1 MRVIGLGDNVVDMYM
16 HRNVMYPGGN
26 AMNFAVY
33 ANLMGVESAYLGV
46 FGSDDAAA
54 HVHDTAQTLGL
65 DMSQDYSHNKYID
78 LSLHHSSHLQS
89 KIFLKQDYNT

>member
-65 DMSQDYSHNKYID
+65 DMSHCRYEDGENGYSQVDIKEG
-78 LSLHHSSHLQS
+78 SERASC
-89 KIFLKQDYNT
+89 KT

>member
-33 ANLMGVESAYLGV
+33 ANLMGVE
-46 FGSDDAAA
+46 
-54 HVHDTAQTLGL
+54 
-65 DMSQDYSHNKYID
+65 
-78 LSLHHSSHLQS
+78 LSLIH
-89 KIFLKQDYNT
+89 I

>member
-65 DMSQDYSHNKYID
+65 DMSHCRYEDGRMDIHRWTLRKGTGYLPD
-78 LSLHHSSHLQS
+78 L
-89 KIFLKQDYNT
+89 IRAVF

>member
-54 HVHDTAQTLGL
+54 HVMIRLRHWAWICHTAGMRTGRMDIHRWTLRKGTGYL
-65 DMSQDYSHNKYID
+65 PD
-78 LSLHHSSHLQS
+78 L
-89 KIFLKQDYNT
+89 IRAVF

>member
-46 FGSDDAAA
+46 FG
-54 HVHDTAQTLGL
+54 
-65 DMSQDYSHNKYID
+65 
-78 LSLHHSSHLQS
+78 
-89 KIFLKQDYNT
+89 

>member
-65 DMSQDYSHNKYID
+65 DIHRWTLRKGTGYLPD
-78 LSLHHSSHLQS
+78 L
-89 KIFLKQDYNT
+89 IRAVF

>member
-33 ANLMGVESAYLGV
+33 ANLMGGIRIFGCLWLG
-46 FGSDDAAA
+46 
-54 HVHDTAQTLGL
+54 
-65 DMSQDYSHNKYID
+65 
-78 LSLHHSSHLQS
+78 
-89 KIFLKQDYNT
+89 